1 MWDYKLCEKEPD
13 TLAVAMRRR
22 GIGLNDQIT
31 SLTSKLR
38 ERKQLLAKIDD
49 ANSERKRA
57 SNNSNG
63 DVRELARDLRVQSA
77 SLKETLGTV
86 EKEIETLVSTLPN
99 RPHGTVPDG
108 SSEVDNVVLK
118 KWGEPRRF
126 DFDVKDHVDLGADL
140 GILDLP
146 RGARVAASGF
156 PCLKG
161 LGSRLNRAIIN
172 FMLDVHRERRGYV
185 EVVPPFVTNRAA
197 FFGTGQLPKFEED
210 LYWTEAGELGLVP
223 TAEVPLTNLYA
234 GEVLNEEDLPIRLT
248 AYTPCWRREA
258 GSHGRDTRGLIRV
271 HQFEKVELVKIVKPE
286 TSYDELEDLADDA
299 EEILRRLELPHRRV
313 LLCTGDMGFCSA
325 KTYDLEVWLP
335 GQQRYRE
342 ISSCSN
348 CEDFQARRMKLR
360 LRRTSGKIEFAHTL
374 NGSGLAVGRTL
385 VAILENYQR
394 PDGSVGVPQALV
406 PYLGI
411 DEIKRTV
418 IIP

>member
-13 TLAVAMRRR
+13 TLATAMLRRGVVLTDQIRQLTGKLIDRRR
-22 GIGLNDQIT
+22 LIA
-31 SLTSKLR
+31 
-38 ERKQLLAKIDD
+38 EIDV
-49 ANSERKRA
+49 ANAERKRA
-57 SNNSNG
+57 ADGSNG
-63 DVRELARDLRVQSA
+63 DARELARDLRARSA
-77 SLKETLGTV
+77 NLKESLDTV

-99 RPHGTVPDG
+99 RPHDTVPDG
-108 SSEVDNVVLK
+108 SGETDNVVVK
-118 KWGEPRRF
+118 TWGEPQRF

-140 GILDLP
+140 GVLDIP
-146 RGARVAASGF
+146 RGARLAASGF

-161 LGSRLNRAIIN
+161 LGARLNRALIN

-185 EVVPPFVTNRAA
+185 EVAPPFLTNRAA

-210 LYWTEAGELGLVP
+210 LYWTEDGELGLVP

-234 GEVLNEEDLPIRLT
+234 GEILNEEDLPIRLT

-258 GSHGRDTRGLIRV
+258 GSHGRDTRGMIRV
-271 HQFEKVELVKIVKPE
+271 HQFDKVELVKIVKPE
-286 TSYDELEDLADDA
+286 TSYGELEDLADDA
-299 EEILRRLELPHRRV
+299 EEILQRLELPHRRV
-313 LLCTGDMGFCSA
+313 LLCTADMGFCSA

-360 LRRTSGKIEFAHTL
+360 FRRASGKIDYAHTL

-394 PDGSVGVPQALV
+394 PDGSIEVPTVLV
-406 PYLGI
+406 PYLGVSRI
-411 DEIKRTV
+411 ERTTA
-418 IIP
+418 IL